1 MVKKSFILIIFS
13 ILIVSELFSADIQK
27 ESEMTV
33 FFEPGNTSS
42 IEFGFA
48 TDPVDDFASDI
59 EIVSEYSRD
68 LDIESTNELYAWW
81 RIVSPEPFSITLYT
95 LGKLESEY
103 GSTADWIISWGSE
116 DENKS
121 VGGIDNYGE
130 SNAKEIYERKVS
142 TSSSLGVVGSEKL
155 DFELISSD
163 NLAAG
168 KYEGNLVMAFSLL

>member
-1 MVKKSFILIIFS
+1 MVRKSCIFIITS
-13 ILIVSELFSADIQK
+13 ILLVSRLFSGNIQK

-33 FFEPGNTSS
+33 IFEPGITSS
-42 IEFGFA
+42 VAFGFA
-48 TDPVDDFASDI
+48 SAPVQDFAAAI
-59 EIVSEYSRD
+59 ESVSEYSED
-68 LDIESTNELYAWW
+68 LSIESTDELYAWW

-168 KYEGNLVMAFSLL
+168 KYEGNLVMAFSSL